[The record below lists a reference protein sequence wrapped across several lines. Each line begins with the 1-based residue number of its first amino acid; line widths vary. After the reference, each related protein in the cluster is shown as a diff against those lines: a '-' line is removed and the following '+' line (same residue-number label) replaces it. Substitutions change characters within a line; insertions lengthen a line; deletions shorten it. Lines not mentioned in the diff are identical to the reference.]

1 MLFQTEVLAF
11 AFLEFKAISNELS
24 FLKFIWNVFEPLLL
38 KNGFKIVFLE
48 DSFFFPQQPAEV
60 LSSTKLNSLLCLAH
74 TPSQHHQPCF

>member
-1 MLFQTEVLAF
+1 MMLFQTEALAF

-48 DSFFFPQQPAEV
+48 DSFFFPLNN
-60 LSSTKLNSLLCLAH
+60 LSFVPVFFFLCCVQSFSYYL
-74 TPSQHHQPCF
+74 QLVVV